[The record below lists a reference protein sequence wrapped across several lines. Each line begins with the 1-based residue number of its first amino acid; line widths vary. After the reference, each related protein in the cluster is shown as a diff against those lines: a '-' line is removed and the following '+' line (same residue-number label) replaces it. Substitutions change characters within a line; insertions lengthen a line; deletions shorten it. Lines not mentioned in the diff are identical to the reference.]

1 MYANRVDIGAEGGG
15 WGMESGV
22 SIVIALRGGYD
33 KRGSEKREREGEYDS
48 PIGQIAQTS
57 ALLLL

>member
-1 MYANRVDIGAEGGG
+1 
-15 WGMESGV
+15 MESGV

>member
-1 MYANRVDIGAEGGG
+1 MRAC
-15 WGMESGV
+15 V
-22 SIVIALRGGYD
+22 SIFTAVRGGYD